1 MKDFCIVDKSG
12 VVIVKNLT
20 LFGAEHRLHDF
31 LKHHPTASTG
41 LTEDYSKE
49 YSESGKVVPLSA
61 SN

>member
-31 LKHHPTASTG
+31 LRQHPTACIG
-41 LTEDYSKE
+41 LTEDYDKE
-49 YSESGKVVPLSA
+49 YSESGEVVSLSA
-61 SN
+61 PS